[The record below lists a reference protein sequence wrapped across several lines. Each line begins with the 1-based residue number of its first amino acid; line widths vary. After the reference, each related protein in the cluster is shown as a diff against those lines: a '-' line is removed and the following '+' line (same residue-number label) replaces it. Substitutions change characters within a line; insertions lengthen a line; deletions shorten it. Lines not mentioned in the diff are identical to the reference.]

1 MNDSE
6 KYCLS
11 LLRSGD
17 YDRYISVLFAPKDR
31 RAGLAALYA
40 FHLELARIQD
50 TVKEPLAGE
59 IRLRW
64 WRDAITS
71 GSAEGQTPVLMVLLA
86 TIKRYDLPLKA
97 FTRMCDA
104 RVFDLY
110 HDAMPGH
117 ADLEGYYGDTS
128 ALVIQLACHILDRE
142 AAAACTDACSCGGVA
157 QGLSGLLRLL
167 PITTLRDQLYIP
179 PDILAA
185 AGTTREALR
194 FSAPD
199 DDAARARVA
208 SAIIALAYEHYGA
221 FAAAVNMMPVN
232 MRVAFLPL
240 ATVPAYLKAAEALG
254 AKVFEEAI
262 SLSRLRRQWLML
274 RTALSGRF
282 LL

>member
-11 LLRSGD
+11 FVRSGD

-40 FHLELARIQD
+40 FNLELARIQD
-50 TVKEPLAGE
+50 AVKEPLAGE
-59 IRLRW
+59 LRLRW

-71 GSAEGQTPVLMVLLA
+71 GNVEGHSPVLTALLA
-86 TIKRYDLPLKA
+86 AIKRYDLPLKA
-97 FTRMCDA
+97 FMRMCDA

-110 HDAMPGH
+110 HDAMPSRT
-117 ADLEGYYGDTS
+117 DLEGYYGDTS

-142 AAAACTDACSCGGVA
+142 AAAACTDACGYGGVA

-167 PITTLRDQLYIP
+167 PVTILRDQLYIP
-179 PDILAA
+179 PDILIA

-194 FSAPD
+194 FSEPD
-199 DDAARARVA
+199 DSARARVA
-208 SAIIALAYEHYGA
+208 SAIIALACEHYSA
-221 FAAAVNMMPVN
+221 FVAEVNRIPVN

-240 ATVPAYLKAAEALG
+240 CPVPAYLKAAEALG
-254 AKVFEEAI
+254 AKVFEETI
-262 SLSRLRRQWLML
+262 SLSRLRRQWLIL
-274 RTALSGRF
+274 RTAISGRF